1 MANTIEIRS
10 PESGA
15 DAPVSENETT
25 NPAVKIPEIEVIDQ
39 MGVPTARPKQ
49 EEDQESRPEWLPE
62 KFKSAEDMAKAY
74 SELEKKMSS
83 PKESAD
89 SPKAEQAETTAK
101 NAPEIIEISKEEA
114 DSLRENADTEKI
126 KSHDFSKY
134 SEEWAEKGELSEASF
149 NELESMGI
157 PKEFVQ
163 RYVEGIEAVQN
174 RQVSEVYNTV
184 GGEDNYKAMVEW
196 AANNLSK
203 EEVDAYDELV
213 SSNEVTSVRLAAK
226 GLWAQYVAQNG
237 KAPKLIGGSQSM
249 SGSVSPF
256 RSTAEVVSAMSDS
269 RYATDPAYRRDV
281 EKRLE
286 ISDVL

>member
-1 MANTIEIRS
+1 MANTIEIKS
-10 PESGA
+10 PETGA
-15 DAPVSENETT
+15 DAPVTENESN
-25 NPAVKIPEIEVIDQ
+25 NPEVKIPEIEVIDQ
-39 MGVPTARPKQ
+39 MGVPTARPKH

-83 PKESAD
+83 PAPAKEI
-89 SPKAEQAETTAK
+89 ETTA
-101 NAPEIIEISKEEA
+101 EIGELLQKEV
-114 DSLRENADTEKI
+114 ENVEEVKTVEEP
-126 KSHDFSKY
+126 KSRDFTKY
-134 SEEWAEKGELSEASF
+134 SEEWADKGELSEASF
-149 NELESMGI
+149 KELAEMGI
-157 PKEFVQ
+157 PKEVVN
-163 RYVEGIEAVQN
+163 RYIEGVEAVQT
-174 RQVSEVYNTV
+174 RQVSEVYNSV

-196 AANNLSK
+196 ASGNLSK
-203 EEVDAYDELV
+203 EEVDAYDSLV
-213 SSNEVTSVRLAAK
+213 TGNDVTSVRLAAK

-256 RSTAEVVSAMSDS
+256 RSTAEVVSAMADS
-269 RYATDPAYRRDV
+269 RYANDPAYRRDV

>member
-1 MANTIEIRS
+1 MTNTIEIKS

-15 DAPVSENETT
+15 DSPVTEN
-25 NPAVKIPEIEVIDQ
+25 NPDNPEVKIPEIEVIDQ
-39 MGVPTARPKQ
+39 MGVPTARPKH

-74 SELEKKMSS
+74 SELEKRMSS
-83 PKESAD
+83 PTKE
-89 SPKAEQAETTAK
+89 PETT
-101 NAPEIIEISKEEA
+101 PEIGELLQKEVENVEEEA
-114 DSLRENADTEKI
+114 KTVEEP
-126 KSHDFSKY
+126 KSRDFSKY
-134 SEEWAEKGELSEASF
+134 SEEWADKGELSEDSF
-149 NELESMGI
+149 KELAEMGI
-157 PKEFVQ
+157 PKEVVN
-163 RYVEGIEAVQN
+163 RYIEGVEAVQT
-174 RQVSEVYNTV
+174 RQVSEVYNSV
-184 GGEDNYKAMVEW
+184 GGEDNYKSMVEW
-196 AANNLSK
+196 ASSNLSK
-203 EEVDAYDELV
+203 EEVNAYDNLV
-213 SSNEVTSVRLAAK
+213 TGNDVTSVRLAAK

-249 SGSVSPF
+249 SGSTSPF

>member
-1 MANTIEIRS
+1 MANSIEIKS

-15 DAPVSENETT
+15 DAPVVENQ
-25 NPAVKIPEIEVIDQ
+25 NPEVSIPEIEVVDQ
-39 MGVPTARPKQ
+39 MGVPTARTKP
-49 EEDQESRPEWLPE
+49 EEDPTSRPEWLPE
-62 KFKSAEDMAKAY
+62 KFKSAEDLAKAY
-74 SELEKKMSS
+74 SELEKKLSN
-83 PKESAD
+83 PREENQEFRQETQNKE
-89 SPKAEQAETTAK
+89 T
-101 NAPEIIEISKEEA
+101 PEIIEVSKEEA
-114 DSLRENADTEKI
+114 DALRENADVDRI

-134 SEEWAEKGELSEASF
+134 SEEWAEKGELSPESF

-157 PKEFVQ
+157 PKDFVS
-163 RYVEGIEAVQN
+163 RYIEGVEAVQD
-174 RQVSEVYNTV
+174 RQVSEIYNTV
-184 GGEDNYKAMVEW
+184 GGERNYKEMVEW

-203 EEVDAYDELV
+203 DEVDAYDDIVSGNEL
-213 SSNEVTSVRLAAK
+213 SSVRLAAK

-256 RSTAEVVSAMSDS
+256 RSTAEVVAAMADT
-269 RYATDPAYRRDV
+269 RYANDPAYRRDV

>member
-1 MANTIEIRS
+1 MTNTIEIKS

-15 DAPVSENETT
+15 DAPVTENETN

-74 SELEKKMSS
+74 SELEKRMSS
-83 PKESAD
+83 PSKE
-89 SPKAEQAETTAK
+89 PET
-101 NAPEIIEISKEEA
+101 APEIGDLLQEKAENVKEAKTAE
-114 DSLRENADTEKI
+114 EP
-126 KSHDFSKY
+126 KSRDFSKY
-134 SEEWAEKGELSEASF
+134 SEEWADKGELSEDSF
-149 NELESMGI
+149 KELAEMGI
-157 PKEFVQ
+157 PKEVVN
-163 RYVEGIEAVQN
+163 RYIEGVEAVQT
-174 RQVSEVYNTV
+174 RQVSEVYNSV

-196 AANNLSK
+196 ASGNLSK
-203 EEVDAYDELV
+203 EEVDAYDSLV
-213 SSNEVTSVRLAAK
+213 TGNDVTSVRLAAK
-226 GLWAQYVAQNG
+226 GLWAQYAAQNG

-249 SGSVSPF
+249 SGSTSPF

>member
-1 MANTIEIRS
+1 MANTIEIKS

-15 DAPVSENETT
+15 DAPETENQ
-25 NPAVKIPEIEVIDQ
+25 NPEVKIPEIEVIDQ
-39 MGVPTARPKQ
+39 MGVPTARTKA
-49 EEDQESRPEWLPE
+49 EEDPASRPEWLPE
-62 KFKSAEDMAKAY
+62 KFKSAEDLAQAY
-74 SELEKKMSS
+74 SELEKKLSS
-83 PKESAD
+83 PKEVNETVKTESA
-89 SPKAEQAETTAK
+89 PK
-101 NAPEIIEISKEEA
+101 NAPEIIELSKEEA
-114 DSLRENADTEKI
+114 ETLRENADVDKI

-134 SEEWAEKGELSEASF
+134 SEEWAEKGELSEDSF
-149 NELESMGI
+149 KELESMGI
-157 PKEFVQ
+157 PQEFVN
-163 RYVEGIEAVQN
+163 RYIEGIEAVQN
-174 RQVSEVYNTV
+174 RQIGEVYNAV
-184 GGEDNYKAMVEW
+184 GGEDNYKAMVDW

-213 SSNEVTSVRLAAK
+213 SSNEVSSVRLAAK

-256 RSTAEVVSAMSDS
+256 RSTAEVVAAMADS
-269 RYATDPAYRRDV
+269 RYANDSAYRRDV

>member
-1 MANTIEIRS
+1 MANSIEIKS

-15 DAPVSENETT
+15 DAPVADNQNS
-25 NPAVKIPEIEVIDQ
+25 NPEIKIPEIEVVDQ
-39 MGVPTARPKQ
+39 MGVPTARTKP
-49 EEDQESRPEWLPE
+49 EEDESSRPEWLPE
-62 KFKSAEDMAKAY
+62 KFKSAEDLAKTY
-74 SELEKKMSS
+74 SELEKKLSG
-83 PKESAD
+83 PKETVED
-89 SPKAEQAETTAK
+89 VPKIVESRNQDT
-101 NAPEIIEISKEEA
+101 PEIIEISQEEA
-114 DSLRENADTEKI
+114 DRLRENADVERI
-126 KSHDFSKY
+126 KTHDFSKY
-134 SEEWAEKGELSEASF
+134 SEEWAEKGELSTESF
-149 NELESMGI
+149 DELESMGI
-157 PKEFVQ
+157 PKDFVQ
-163 RYVEGIEAVQN
+163 RYIEGVEAVQN

-184 GGEDNYKAMVEW
+184 GGEDNYKSMVEW

-203 EEVDAYDELV
+203 EEVDAYDDLV
-213 SSNEVTSVRLAAK
+213 STNDVTSVRLAAK

>member
-1 MANTIEIRS
+1 MTNTIEIKS

-15 DAPVSENETT
+15 DAPVTENETN

-74 SELEKKMSS
+74 SELEKRMSS
-83 PKESAD
+83 PSKE
-89 SPKAEQAETTAK
+89 PET
-101 NAPEIIEISKEEA
+101 APEIGDLLQEEA
-114 DSLRENADTEKI
+114 ENVKEAKTAEEP
-126 KSHDFSKY
+126 KSRDFSKY
-134 SEEWAEKGELSEASF
+134 SEEWADKGELSEDSF
-149 NELESMGI
+149 KELAEMGI
-157 PKEFVQ
+157 PKEVVN
-163 RYVEGIEAVQN
+163 RYIEGVEAVQT
-174 RQVSEVYNTV
+174 RQVSEVYNSV

-196 AANNLSK
+196 ASGNLSK
-203 EEVDAYDELV
+203 EEVDAYDSLV
-213 SSNEVTSVRLAAK
+213 TGNDVTSVRLAAK
-226 GLWAQYVAQNG
+226 GLWAQYVAHNG

-249 SGSVSPF
+249 SGSTSPF